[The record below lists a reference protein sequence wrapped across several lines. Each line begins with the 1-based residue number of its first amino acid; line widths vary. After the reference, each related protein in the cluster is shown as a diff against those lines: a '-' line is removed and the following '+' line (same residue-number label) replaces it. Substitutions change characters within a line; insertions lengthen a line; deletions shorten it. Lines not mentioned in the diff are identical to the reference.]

1 MQVDKIIQGDSYELI
16 KKLPDKSIDLIVTD
30 PPYEFTKNKWFR
42 NSERYVSV
50 RKDLG
55 DEMAESDCDKG
66 VENEMLY
73 QWCRVMKKINIFIW
87 CNKWQLMQYMHY
99 FIEEKK
105 CNFEILIWAKN
116 NPIPLC
122 NGTFL
127 HDKEYCLYFWET
139 GAKVNLNTYKKWKTV
154 FFSSLNQKDKA
165 KYGHPTIKPLEIIEK
180 LVEIGSERGGI
191 VLDTFL
197 GSGTTALACKELG
210 RHYIGFEK
218 DARWVAVARERV
230 EGVIEKKEESYTQ
243 NKLF

>member
-1 MQVDKIIQGDSYELI
+1 MQDTIIQGDSYELI
-16 KKLPDKSIDLIVTD
+16 KGLPDKSVDLIVTD
-30 PPYEFTKNKWFR
+30 PPYEFTKNKWF
-42 NSERYVSV
+42 SGAERYVNV
-50 RKDLG
+50 RKNLG
-55 DEMAESDCDKG
+55 DEMTESDCDKG
-66 VENEMLY
+66 VDNEMLD

-139 GAKVNLNTYKKWKTV
+139 GVKVNLNTYKNGKTV

-180 LVEIGSERGGI
+180 LIEIGSERGG
-191 VLDTFL
+191 
-197 GSGTTALACKELG
+197 
-210 RHYIGFEK
+210 
-218 DARWVAVARERV
+218 
-230 EGVIEKKEESYTQ
+230 
-243 NKLF
+243 LF

>member
-1 MQVDKIIQGDSYELI
+1 MQDTIIQGDSYELI
-16 KKLPDKSIDLIVTD
+16 KGLPDKSIDLIVTD
-30 PPYEFTKNKWFR
+30 PPYEFTENKWFI
-42 NSERYVSV
+42 NSERYVCV
-50 RKDLG
+50 KKNLG
-55 DEMAESDCDKG
+55 DEMTESDCDKG
-66 VENEMLY
+66 VDNEMLD

-87 CNKWQLMQYMHY
+87 CNKLQLMQYMHY
-99 FIEEKK
+99 FIEEKM

-122 NGTFL
+122 NGNFL

-139 GAKVNLNTYKKWKTV
+139 GAKVNLNTCKNGKTV
-154 FFSSLNQKDKA
+154 FFSSLNQKDKK

-180 LVEIGSERGGI
+180 LVEIGSERGDV

-218 DARWVAVARERV
+218 DTRWVAVARERV

>member
-1 MQVDKIIQGDSYELI
+1 MQDTIIQGDSYELI
-16 KKLPDKSIDLIVTD
+16 KGLPDKSIDLIVTD

-42 NSERYVSV
+42 SSERNV
-50 RKDLG
+50 KKNLG
-55 DEMAESDCDKG
+55 YEIAESDCDKG
-66 VENEMLY
+66 IDNEMLD

-87 CNKWQLMQYMHY
+87 CNKLQLMQYMHY

-139 GAKVNLNTYKKWKTV
+139 GAKVNLNTYKNGKTV

-180 LVEIGSERGGI
+180 LVEIGSERGGV

-230 EGVIEKKEESYTQ
+230 EGVIEKKSERYTQ